1 MQTLNGTV
9 TRSLPGMAN
18 GFVVEEEEE
27 GVSPSPRLL
36 EPRRR
41 CASESS
47 ISSSGSVLCGTR

>member
-1 MQTLNGTV
+1 MYVGV
-9 TRSLPGMAN
+9 FPGIAN

-27 GVSPSPRLL
+27 EEGVSQPHRPL

-47 ISSSGSVLCGTR
+47 ISSSRSILCSTR